1 MPRPSRHPVMTL
13 CTHKGDTLSAECAHT
28 KTKTETKTKTFPREP
43 VDGFPME
50 MPLWAYEREPSFGV
64 GSHWRAFNR
73 QQARQRLKGGQSLL
87 SKVSRN
93 GHGSSS

>member
-64 GSHWRAFNR
+64 GSYWRAFNR
-73 QQARQRLKGGQSLL
+73 QQARAAPQVVNACFPRI
-87 SKVSRN
+87 SRN
-93 GHGSSS
+93 GHGGSS